1 VAALYGINM
10 NSAFLESQTM
20 PDLKPNLACMLFL
33 LLVPFPAH
41 AYVDPGSGTLLLQ
54 LIAAAGVGAMFYFR
68 QVRDKIK
75 SILFG
80 GEKAETKSDT
90 SDDKIQQISSDK

>member
-1 VAALYGINM
+1 
-10 NSAFLESQTM
+10 M
-20 PDLKPNLACMLFL
+20 PGLKFKSICVFATLF
-33 LLVPFPAH
+33 VPFPAY

-80 GEKAETKSDT
+80 GGKGESESGALDEKNRKNTRS
-90 SDDKIQQISSDK
+90 